1 MKYIKII
8 FLILFFSILLTGCG
22 PLISHLTFIEEL
34 ALEGEIA
41 VAESI
46 ANIGFT
52 EGEVT
57 ENSENVVMIATDFTN
72 YESEYNVYSSSLH
85 YDCLNENEKLIYH
98 ALEYAMENSYS
109 SVMVERNM
117 VKDIKDLEKVLNYL
131 SLDSP
136 LLEQNLFYELGTVTT
151 YHDIELDSIFPH
163 KAKLDGYYITVK
175 NFEKQWWDKKL
186 EAIEEAKKRVAALP
200 ADLTKTEKAEQLF
213 IQLCSGTE
221 YVLSKRLNDTQVMPN
236 LYDALISGK
245 TQCDGFSN
253 ALSLLYN
260 MAGITC
266 SEKIYHATEEELGHT
281 WNFFEIDGKWYN
293 ADATNP
299 SLIPTDRTYMHA
311 GMNFGFSDIL
321 QSKKHVFSANY
332 PEGTEQLFMPVD
344 GHFSSIEDEAFVDT
358 AYDAYYAHQG
368 QWTLILLDT
377 YNEEAVDKQL
387 KQLATKMRQTI
398 YYLTFDCMDNRT
410 ALLIYEEGLINY
422 IAPEE

>member
-8 FLILFFSILLTGCG
+8 FLVLFISISLTGCG
-22 PLISHLTFIEEL
+22 PLISHLTFLEEL

-46 ANIGFT
+46 SNIGFT
-52 EGEVT
+52 KGEVS
-57 ENSENVVMIATDFTN
+57 ESSENIVMIATDFTN
-72 YESEYNVYSSSLH
+72 YESEYNIYSSSLH

-98 ALEYAMENSYS
+98 ALEYAMENSYT
-109 SVMVERNM
+109 SVLIERRLVN
-117 VKDIKDLEKVLNYL
+117 DIKDLEKILNYL

-136 LLEQNLFYELGTVTT
+136 LLEQNLFYELGIVTT

-175 NFEKQWWDKKL
+175 NFEQQWWDKKL
-186 EAIEEAKKRVAALP
+186 EAIEEAKRHVDALP
-200 ADLTKTEKAEQLF
+200 EDLTKIEKAEQLY
-213 IQLCSGTE
+213 IQLCTGTE
-221 YVLSKRLNDTQVMPN
+221 YVLSKRLNSTQVMPN

-253 ALSLLYN
+253 ALSLLFN

-266 SEKIYHATEEELGHT
+266 SEKIYHATDEELGHT

-293 ADATNP
+293 ADATNS

-311 GMNFGFSDIL
+311 GINFGFCDML

-332 PEGTEQLFMPVD
+332 PESTEQLFMTVD
-344 GHFSSIEDEAFVDT
+344 GHFSSIEDEAFINT
-358 AYDAYYAHQG
+358 AYTAYNTHQG
-368 QWTLILLDT
+368 QWALILLDS
-377 YNEEAVDKQL
+377 YDEETADIQL
-387 KQLATKMRQTI
+387 QRLATRMQHTI
-398 YYLTFDCMDNRT
+398 YYLTFDYADNRT
-410 ALLIYEEGLINY
+410 VLLIYEEGLINY
-422 IAPEE
+422 IDPNE